1 MKKLF
6 FFLFAALFIS
16 CESGKRSKIDMAE
29 RSVAEKETALTD
41 RPSSPGTA
49 DLLNAPEQ
57 SKIIREGYIFME
69 VKDYPLAVD
78 QARQVL
84 KRWKGYILKENEQTT
99 DYQVQD
105 ELIMRVPAASF
116 DSLVNDVLK
125 LAWKVTNKSIEA
137 KDVTEEYVDIE
148 ARLRSKREVEKRYID
163 LLQEAKNVND
173 ILKVEEQLRVIRE
186 EIEAREGRLKYI
198 QNQADYS
205 TLNLTVTKKLS
216 TRTTIDFF
224 FRIGEALKGG
234 WRGLLGFIIAF
245 VYIWPFIL
253 IIGVTLYLILR
264 RNRKNKAG
272 NSTPLQ
278 GH

>member
-6 FFLFAALFIS
+6 VFLFAALLMS
-16 CESGKRSKIDMAE
+16 CGSGNRGKINLAE
-29 RSVAEKETALTD
+29 RPVAEKETALTGQS
-41 RPSSPGTA
+41 SSPENT
-49 DLLNAPEQ
+49 DLLNAPDQ
-57 SKIIREGYIFME
+57 SKIIKEGYIFIE
-69 VKDYPLAVD
+69 VKDYPLAVE
-78 QARQVL
+78 QARQAL

-105 ELIMRVPAASF
+105 ELVMRVPAASF
-116 DSLVNDVLK
+116 DSLVNDVIK

-163 LLQEAKNVND
+163 LLKEAKNVDD

-186 EIEAREGRLKYI
+186 EIEAREGRLKYL
-198 QNQADYS
+198 QNQSDYS
-205 TLNLTVTKKLS
+205 TLNLTITKKLS
-216 TRTTIDFF
+216 TRTSIDFF

-245 VYIWPFIL
+245 VYIWPFVL
-253 IIGVTLYLILR
+253 IIGITLYLIVR
-264 RNRKNKAG
+264 RNRKNKTG
-272 NSTPLQ
+272 KSITPQ
-278 GH
+278 GQ

>member
-6 FFLFAALFIS
+6 IFLFATLFIS
-16 CESGKRSKIDMAE
+16 CGSGNRSKIGLAE
-29 RSVAEKETALTD
+29 KPVTEKETALTD
-41 RPSSPGTA
+41 KSSSPENK
-49 DLLNAPEQ
+49 DLLNTPEE

-69 VKDYPLAVD
+69 VKDYPLAVA

-84 KRWKGYILKENEQTT
+84 KRWKGYILKENEQTA

-105 ELIMRVPAASF
+105 ELVMRVPAASF
-116 DSLVNDVLK
+116 DSLVNDVIK

-163 LLQEAKNVND
+163 LLKEAKSVDD

-186 EIEAREGRLKYI
+186 EIEAREGRLKYL
-198 QNQADYS
+198 QNQVDYS
-205 TLNLTVTKKLS
+205 TLNLTITKKLS
-216 TRTTIDFF
+216 TRTSIDFF
-224 FRIGEALKGG
+224 FRVAEALKGG

-272 NSTPLQ
+272 EN
-278 GH
+278 